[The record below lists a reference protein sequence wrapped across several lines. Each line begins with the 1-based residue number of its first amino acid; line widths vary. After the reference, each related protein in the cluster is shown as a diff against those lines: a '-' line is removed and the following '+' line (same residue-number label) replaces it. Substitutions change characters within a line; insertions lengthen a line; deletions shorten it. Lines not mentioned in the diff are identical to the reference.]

1 MIVKKL
7 LTLNILSLLIFSTVA
22 TAADNT
28 QSANKNEVLLSLQK
42 SADAQ
47 NLALEK
53 EKQLK
58 KEKEVQEKLCRE
70 YFNSDSFVRLKREQA
85 VSFVVSNFTKAVY
98 SYYCDQLAIRENL
111 QKAYSFVLS
120 ATPAIEKLN
129 AIAFGRVQDKTF
141 HYQKVNI
148 VEIKAI
154 DESNMIYEAHLQVV
168 GKDLKELS
176 DFVDF
181 EHMTPKD
188 FFVKLTLIH
197 APNIN
202 KNTNIVEN
210 SGIISVNPKMIANP
224 FNLWVKDFEIV
235 ANKKQDH

>member
-1 MIVKKL
+1 MKKF
-7 LTLNILSLLIFSTVA
+7 LTLNLLSLLMFSSVA
-22 TAADNT
+22 MAADNT
-28 QSANKNEVLLSLQK
+28 QVSKNEVLKQLQH

-47 NLALEK
+47 ELALTEAVK
-53 EKQLK
+53 LKNK
-58 KEKEVQEKLCRE
+58 KEEQEKICRE

-85 VSFVVSNFTKAVY
+85 VSYVVSNFTKAVY

-141 HYQKVNI
+141 HYQKANVI
-148 VEIKAI
+148 EIKTV

-197 APNIN
+197 VPNIN

-210 SGIISVNPKMIANP
+210 SGIISVNPKMAANP

>member
-1 MIVKKL
+1 MKKL
-7 LTLNILSLLIFSTVA
+7 LTLNLLSLLILSSVA
-22 TAADNT
+22 TAADP
-28 QSANKNEVLLSLQK
+28 NKNEVLLSLQK

-47 NLALEK
+47 AMALES
-53 EKQLK
+53 EKQIK
-58 KEKEVQEKLCRE
+58 KKKIEQEKICRE

-85 VSFVVSNFTKAVY
+85 VSFVISNFTKAVY

-129 AIAFGRVQDKTF
+129 VIAFGRVQDKTF
-141 HYQKVNI
+141 HYQKVNVI
-148 VEIKAI
+148 EIKTV

-210 SGIISVNPKMIANP
+210 SDTISVNPKMTANP
-224 FNLWVKDFEIV
+224 FNLWVKDFEII

>member
-1 MIVKKL
+1 MKKL
-7 LTLNILSLLIFSTVA
+7 LTLNLLSLLILSSVA
-22 TAADNT
+22 TAADP
-28 QSANKNEVLLSLQK
+28 NKNEVLLSLQK
-42 SADAQ
+42 TADAQ
-47 NLALEK
+47 AMALES
-53 EKQLK
+53 EKQIK
-58 KEKEVQEKLCRE
+58 KKKIEQEKICRE

-85 VSFVVSNFTKAVY
+85 VSFVISNFTKAVY

-129 AIAFGRVQDKTF
+129 AIAFARVQDKTF
-141 HYQKVNI
+141 HYQKVNVI
-148 VEIKAI
+148 EIKTV

-210 SGIISVNPKMIANP
+210 SDIISVNPKMTANP
-224 FNLWVKDFEIV
+224 FNLWVKDFEII

>member
-1 MIVKKL
+1 MKKL
-7 LTLNILSLLIFSTVA
+7 LTLNLLSLLILSSVA
-22 TAADNT
+22 TAADP
-28 QSANKNEVLLSLQK
+28 NKNEVLLSLQK

-47 NLALEK
+47 AMALES
-53 EKQLK
+53 EKQIK
-58 KEKEVQEKLCRE
+58 KKKIEQEKICRE

-85 VSFVVSNFTKAVY
+85 VSFVISNFTKAVY

-129 AIAFGRVQDKTF
+129 VISFGRVQDKTF
-141 HYQKVNI
+141 HYQKVNVI
-148 VEIKAI
+148 EIKTV

-210 SGIISVNPKMIANP
+210 SDIISVNPKMTANP
-224 FNLWVKDFEIV
+224 FNLWVKDFEII

>member
-1 MIVKKL
+1 MKKL
-7 LTLNILSLLIFSTVA
+7 LTLNLLSLLILSSVA
-22 TAADNT
+22 TAADP
-28 QSANKNEVLLSLQK
+28 NKNEVLLSLQK

-47 NLALEK
+47 AMALES
-53 EKQLK
+53 EKQIK
-58 KEKEVQEKLCRE
+58 KKKIEQEKICRE

-85 VSFVVSNFTKAVY
+85 VSFVISNFTKAVY

-129 AIAFGRVQDKTF
+129 AIAFGRVKDKTF
-141 HYQKVNI
+141 LYQKINVI
-148 VEIKAI
+148 EIKTV

-210 SGIISVNPKMIANP
+210 SDIISVNPKMTANP
-224 FNLWVKDFEIV
+224 FNLWVKDFEII

>member
-1 MIVKKL
+1 MKKL
-7 LTLNILSLLIFSTVA
+7 LTLNLLSLLILSSVA
-22 TAADNT
+22 TAADP
-28 QSANKNEVLLSLQK
+28 NKNEVLLSLQK

-47 NLALEK
+47 AMALER
-53 EKQLK
+53 EKQIK
-58 KEKEVQEKLCRE
+58 KKKIEQEKICRE

-85 VSFVVSNFTKAVY
+85 VSFVISNFTKAVY

-129 AIAFGRVQDKTF
+129 VIAFGRVQDKTF
-141 HYQKVNI
+141 HYQKVNVI
-148 VEIKAI
+148 EIKTV

-210 SGIISVNPKMIANP
+210 SDIISVNPKMTANP
-224 FNLWVKDFEIV
+224 FNLWVKDFEII

>member
-1 MIVKKL
+1 MI
-7 LTLNILSLLIFSTVA
+7 
-22 TAADNT
+22 
-28 QSANKNEVLLSLQK
+28 
-42 SADAQ
+42 
-47 NLALEK
+47 
-53 EKQLK
+53 
-58 KEKEVQEKLCRE
+58 
-70 YFNSDSFVRLKREQA
+70 
-85 VSFVVSNFTKAVY
+85 SNFTKAVY

-129 AIAFGRVQDKTF
+129 VIAFGRVQDKTF
-141 HYQKVNI
+141 HYQKVNVI
-148 VEIKAI
+148 EIKTV

-210 SGIISVNPKMIANP
+210 SDIISVNPKMTANP
-224 FNLWVKDFEIV
+224 FNLWVKDFEII

>member
-1 MIVKKL
+1 MKKL
-7 LTLNILSLLIFSTVA
+7 LTLNLLSLLILSSVA
-22 TAADNT
+22 TAADP
-28 QSANKNEVLLSLQK
+28 NKNEVLLSLQK

-47 NLALEK
+47 AMALES
-53 EKQLK
+53 EKQIK
-58 KEKEVQEKLCRE
+58 KKKIEQEKICRE

-85 VSFVVSNFTKAVY
+85 VSFVISNFTKAVY

-129 AIAFGRVQDKTF
+129 VIAFGRVQDKTF
-141 HYQKVNI
+141 HYQKVNVI
-148 VEIKAI
+148 EIKTV
-154 DESNMIYEAHLQVV
+154 DESNMIYEAHLQMV

-210 SGIISVNPKMIANP
+210 SDIISVNPKMTANP
-224 FNLWVKDFEIV
+224 FNLWVKDFEII

>member
-1 MIVKKL
+1 MKKL
-7 LTLNILSLLIFSTVA
+7 LTLNLLSLLILSSVA
-22 TAADNT
+22 TAADP
-28 QSANKNEVLLSLQK
+28 NKNEVLLSLQK

-47 NLALEK
+47 AMALES
-53 EKQLK
+53 EKQIK
-58 KEKEVQEKLCRE
+58 KKKIEQEKICRE

-85 VSFVVSNFTKAVY
+85 VSFVISNFTKAVY

-129 AIAFGRVQDKTF
+129 AIAFARVQDKTF
-141 HYQKVNI
+141 HYQKVNVI
-148 VEIKAI
+148 EIKTV

-188 FFVKLTLIH
+188 SFVKLTLIH

-210 SGIISVNPKMIANP
+210 SDIISVNPKMTANP
-224 FNLWVKDFEIV
+224 FNLWVKDFEII

>member
-1 MIVKKL
+1 MKKL
-7 LTLNILSLLIFSTVA
+7 LTLNLLSLLILSSVA
-22 TAADNT
+22 TAADP
-28 QSANKNEVLLSLQK
+28 NKNEVLLSLQK

-47 NLALEK
+47 AMALES
-53 EKQLK
+53 EKQIK
-58 KEKEVQEKLCRE
+58 KKKIEQEKICRE

-85 VSFVVSNFTKAVY
+85 VSFVISNFTKAVY

-129 AIAFGRVQDKTF
+129 VIAFGRVQDKTF
-141 HYQKVNI
+141 HYQKVNVI
-148 VEIKAI
+148 EIKTV

-210 SGIISVNPKMIANP
+210 SDIISVNPKMTANP
-224 FNLWVKDFEIV
+224 FNLWVKDFEII

>member
-1 MIVKKL
+1 MKKL
-7 LTLNILSLLIFSTVA
+7 LTLNLLSLLILSSVA
-22 TAADNT
+22 TAAEP
-28 QSANKNEVLLSLQK
+28 NKNEVLLSLQK

-47 NLALEK
+47 AMALES
-53 EKQLK
+53 EKQIK
-58 KEKEVQEKLCRE
+58 KKKIEQEKICRE

-85 VSFVVSNFTKAVY
+85 VSFVISNFTKAVY

-148 VEIKAI
+148 VEIKTI

-210 SGIISVNPKMIANP
+210 SDIISVNPKMTANP

>member
-1 MIVKKL
+1 MKKL
-7 LTLNILSLLIFSTVA
+7 LTLNLLSQLILSGVA
-22 TAADNT
+22 TAADP
-28 QSANKNEVLLSLQK
+28 NKNEVLLSLQK

-47 NLALEK
+47 AMALES
-53 EKQLK
+53 EKQIK
-58 KEKEVQEKLCRE
+58 KKKIEQEKICRE

-85 VSFVVSNFTKAVY
+85 VSFVISNFTKAVY

-129 AIAFGRVQDKTF
+129 VIAFGRVQDKTF
-141 HYQKVNI
+141 HYQKVNVI
-148 VEIKAI
+148 EIKTV

-202 KNTNIVEN
+202 KNTNIVEK
-210 SGIISVNPKMIANP
+210 SDIISVNPKMTANP
-224 FNLWVKDFEIV
+224 FNLWVKDFEII

>member
-1 MIVKKL
+1 MKKL
-7 LTLNILSLLIFSTVA
+7 LTLNLLSLLILSSVA
-22 TAADNT
+22 TAADP
-28 QSANKNEVLLSLQK
+28 NKNEVLLSLQK

-47 NLALEK
+47 AMALES
-53 EKQLK
+53 EKQIK
-58 KEKEVQEKLCRE
+58 KKKIEQEKICRE

-85 VSFVVSNFTKAVY
+85 VSFVISNFTKAVY

-129 AIAFGRVQDKTF
+129 VIAFGRVQDKTF
-141 HYQKVNI
+141 HYQKVNVI
-148 VEIKAI
+148 EIKTV

-210 SGIISVNPKMIANP
+210 SDIVSVNPKMTANP
-224 FNLWVKDFEIV
+224 FNLWVKDFEII

>member
-1 MIVKKL
+1 MKKL
-7 LTLNILSLLIFSTVA
+7 LTLNLLSLLILSSVA
-22 TAADNT
+22 TAADP
-28 QSANKNEVLLSLQK
+28 NKNEVLLSLQK
-42 SADAQ
+42 SADAKAM
-47 NLALEK
+47 ALES
-53 EKQLK
+53 EKQIK
-58 KEKEVQEKLCRE
+58 KKKIEQEKICRE

-85 VSFVVSNFTKAVY
+85 VSFVISNFTKAVY

-141 HYQKVNI
+141 HYQKVNVI
-148 VEIKAI
+148 EIKTV

-210 SGIISVNPKMIANP
+210 SDIISVNPKMTANP
-224 FNLWVKDFEIV
+224 FNLWVKDFEII

>member
-1 MIVKKL
+1 MKKL
-7 LTLNILSLLIFSTVA
+7 LTLNLLSLLILSSVA
-22 TAADNT
+22 TAADP
-28 QSANKNEVLLSLQK
+28 NKNEVLLSLKK

-47 NLALEK
+47 AMALES
-53 EKQLK
+53 EKQIK
-58 KEKEVQEKLCRE
+58 KKKIEQEKICRE

-85 VSFVVSNFTKAVY
+85 VSFVISNFTKAVY

-141 HYQKVNI
+141 HYQKVNVI
-148 VEIKAI
+148 EIKTV

-210 SGIISVNPKMIANP
+210 SDIISVNPKMTANP
-224 FNLWVKDFEIV
+224 FNLWVKDFEII

>member
-1 MIVKKL
+1 MKKL
-7 LTLNILSLLIFSTVA
+7 LTLNLLSLLILSSVA
-22 TAADNT
+22 TASDP
-28 QSANKNEVLLSLQK
+28 NKNEVLLSLQK

-47 NLALEK
+47 AMALES
-53 EKQLK
+53 EKQIK
-58 KEKEVQEKLCRE
+58 KKKIEQEKICRE

-85 VSFVVSNFTKAVY
+85 VSFVISNFTKAVY

-129 AIAFGRVQDKTF
+129 VIAFGRVQDKTF
-141 HYQKVNI
+141 HYQKVNVI
-148 VEIKAI
+148 EIKTV

-210 SGIISVNPKMIANP
+210 SDIISVNPKMTANP
-224 FNLWVKDFEIV
+224 FNLWVKDFEII

>member
-1 MIVKKL
+1 MKKL
-7 LTLNILSLLIFSTVA
+7 LTLNLLSLLILSSVA
-22 TAADNT
+22 TAADP
-28 QSANKNEVLLSLQK
+28 NKNEVLLSLQK

-47 NLALEK
+47 AMALES
-53 EKQLK
+53 EKQIK
-58 KEKEVQEKLCRE
+58 KKKIEQEKICRE

-85 VSFVVSNFTKAVY
+85 VSFVISNFTKAVY

-129 AIAFGRVQDKTF
+129 VIAFGRVQDKTF
-141 HYQKVNI
+141 HYQKVNVI
-148 VEIKAI
+148 EIKTV

-210 SGIISVNPKMIANP
+210 SDIISVNPKMTANP
-224 FNLWVKDFEIV
+224 FNLWVKDFESI

>member
-1 MIVKKL
+1 MKKL
-7 LTLNILSLLIFSTVA
+7 LTLNLLSLLILSSVA
-22 TAADNT
+22 TAADP
-28 QSANKNEVLLSLQK
+28 NKNEVLLSLQK

-47 NLALEK
+47 AMALES
-53 EKQLK
+53 EKQIK
-58 KEKEVQEKLCRE
+58 KKKIEQEKICRE

-85 VSFVVSNFTKAVY
+85 VSFVISNFTKAVY

-129 AIAFGRVQDKTF
+129 VIAFGRVQDKTF
-141 HYQKVNI
+141 HYQKVNVI
-148 VEIKAI
+148 EIKTV

-202 KNTNIVEN
+202 KNTNIVEK
-210 SGIISVNPKMIANP
+210 SDIISVNPKMTANP
-224 FNLWVKDFEIV
+224 FNLWVKDFEII

>member
-1 MIVKKL
+1 MKKL
-7 LTLNILSLLIFSTVA
+7 LTLNLLSLLILSSVA
-22 TAADNT
+22 TAADP
-28 QSANKNEVLLSLQK
+28 NKNEVLLSLQK

-47 NLALEK
+47 AMALES
-53 EKQLK
+53 EKQIK
-58 KEKEVQEKLCRE
+58 KKKIEQEKICRE

-85 VSFVVSNFTKAVY
+85 VSFVISNFTKAVY

-141 HYQKVNI
+141 HYQKVNVI
-148 VEIKAI
+148 EIKTV

-210 SGIISVNPKMIANP
+210 SDIISVNPKMTANP
-224 FNLWVKDFEIV
+224 FNLWVKDFEII

>member
-1 MIVKKL
+1 MKKL
-7 LTLNILSLLIFSTVA
+7 LTLNLLSLLILSSVA
-22 TAADNT
+22 TAADP
-28 QSANKNEVLLSLQK
+28 NKNEVLLSLQK

-47 NLALEK
+47 AMALES
-53 EKQLK
+53 EKQIK
-58 KEKEVQEKLCRE
+58 KKKIEQEKICRE

-85 VSFVVSNFTKAVY
+85 VSFVISNFTKAVY

-129 AIAFGRVQDKTF
+129 AIAFARVQDKTF
-141 HYQKVNI
+141 HYQKVNVI
-148 VEIKAI
+148 EIKTV

-210 SGIISVNPKMIANP
+210 SDIISVNPKMTANP
-224 FNLWVKDFEIV
+224 FNLWVKDFEII

>member
-1 MIVKKL
+1 MKKL
-7 LTLNILSLLIFSTVA
+7 LTLNLLSLLILSSVA
-22 TAADNT
+22 TAA
-28 QSANKNEVLLSLQK
+28 APNKNEVLLSLQK

-47 NLALEK
+47 AMALES
-53 EKQLK
+53 EKQIK
-58 KEKEVQEKLCRE
+58 KKKIEQEKICRE

-141 HYQKVNI
+141 HYQKVNVI
-148 VEIKAI
+148 EIKTVG
-154 DESNMIYEAHLQVV
+154 ESNMIYEAHLQVV

-210 SGIISVNPKMIANP
+210 SDIISVNPKMTANP
-224 FNLWVKDFEIV
+224 FDLWIKDFEII

>member
-1 MIVKKL
+1 MKKL
-7 LTLNILSLLIFSTVA
+7 LTLNLLSLLILSSVA
-22 TAADNT
+22 TAADP
-28 QSANKNEVLLSLQK
+28 NKNEVLLSLQK

-47 NLALEK
+47 AMALES
-53 EKQLK
+53 EKQIK
-58 KEKEVQEKLCRE
+58 KKKIEQEKICRE
-70 YFNSDSFVRLKREQA
+70 YFNSDSFVRIKREQA
-85 VSFVVSNFTKAVY
+85 VSFVISNFTKAVY

-141 HYQKVNI
+141 HYQKVNVI
-148 VEIKAI
+148 EIKTV

-210 SGIISVNPKMIANP
+210 SDIISVNPKMTANP
-224 FNLWVKDFEIV
+224 FNLWVKDFEII